1 MQFTELPLCNALQEG
16 LEAMNFKETTP
27 VQELAIPVILQK
39 KDVIACAQTGTGKTA
54 AFLLPLLNNL
64 QTEPHDENK
73 VNAIIMAPTRE
84 LAQQIDQHME
94 GFSYFTPFSSVAVYG
109 GNDSE
114 AWDVQKKGLLN
125 GADVVIA
132 TPGRLLSHINLY
144 NIDFSGVKYF
154 ILDEADRM
162 LDMGFYDD
170 IMKIEKLLPKERQTI
185 MFSATM
191 PPKIQ
196 QLAKTILRN
205 PEEIT
210 IAIARPPETILQSAY
225 LCYDNQKEGILKHLF
240 KEKKPNKVILFSGS
254 KQKVKDI
261 ARTLHK
267 MGLSA
272 GEMHSDLDQAQRE
285 HIMHEFRNERVDIL
299 VATDIVA
306 RGIDIDDITLVINY
320 DVPYDAEDYVHRI
333 GRTARAGDSGM
344 AITFV
349 SPSEQY
355 RFSMI
360 EKFLGKT
367 IYKIPVPAE
376 LGEAPAY
383 NPTRESGQRGGS
395 SRSAKGGKKKEGKK
409 SGGTEKTERRGK
421 SENWAEAEKANISG
435 SSEKSEG
442 PISSE
447 SVERSASSERT
458 KKSEKTGSEKAERT
472 EGSVSSIR
480 AERSGSSVKA
490 ERTGKPKKSGKG
502 RRTGEPETTGDQG
515 YETTLE
521 ISGTVGQ
528 TNTGSKPKQPKE
540 TGPSDKKRVMRTDT
554 GEQPGNQKNRTP
566 RSPEETGDNRKSS
579 KQQHRRDAGEHS
591 VSQGRETSQT
601 SGKQREQGAPRGQN
615 RQKREINI
623 TGDVQKRVPVQKSTK
638 QENSASKQAG
648 DQSVT
653 AEGKTGNPET
663 GKKRK
668 WSWWP
673 FGKK

>member
-1 MQFTELPLCNALQEG
+1 MQFTELTLCEPLQEG
-16 LEAMNFKETTP
+16 LEAMNFTEMTP
-27 VQELAIPVILQK
+27 VQELAIPVILAK

-64 QTEPHDENK
+64 HSEPHEENK

-84 LAQQIDQHME
+84 LAQQIDQQME

-109 GNDSE
+109 GNDGE
-114 AWDVQKKGLLN
+114 AWDVQKRGLMS

-162 LDMGFYDD
+162 LDMGFFDD
-170 IMKIEKLLPKERQTI
+170 IMKIANLLPKERQTV

-210 IAIARPPETILQSAY
+210 IAISRPPETILQSAY
-225 LCYDNQKEGILKHLF
+225 ICYDAQKLGILKQLF

-272 GEMHSDLDQAQRE
+272 GEMHSDLDQAQRN
-285 HIMHEFRNERVDIL
+285 HVMHEFKNERVDIL

-333 GRTARAGDSGM
+333 GRTARAGDTGM

-349 SPSEQY
+349 SPEEQY
-355 RFSMI
+355 RFSLI
-360 EKFLGKT
+360 EKFLQKE
-367 IYKIPVPAE
+367 IYRIPVPAE
-376 LGEAPAY
+376 MGEAPAY
-383 NPTRESGQRGGS
+383 NPTRESAQRGRGGRTS
-395 SRSAKGGKKKEGKK
+395 KSGKGGKRSGGSDKSPRAEGAERPPKQERQGRKERPARQEKKKEEINTEQIEEVVLGADESGKPRSEERAK
-409 SGGTEKTERRGK
+409 TGNRRKKGTRTQEESGAQTQNREAREQHTPQREGDERPK
-421 SENWAEAEKANISG
+421 KKVI
-435 SSEKSEG
+435 
-442 PISSE
+442 
-447 SVERSASSERT
+447 
-458 KKSEKTGSEKAERT
+458 KKSERLQQDAEKQASDAAAPQEMTSRARSNHSRAKGDKPAGEETKRDKRT
-472 EGSVSSIR
+472 IN
-480 AERSGSSVKA
+480 RSGNRQSNKPEQEAGKTVRSQSAKSPAPQSVKA
-490 ERTGKPKKSGKG
+490 EKTQTKSA
-502 RRTGEPETTGDQG
+502 EPE
-515 YETTLE
+515 
-521 ISGTVGQ
+521 
-528 TNTGSKPKQPKE
+528 K
-540 TGPSDKKRVMRTDT
+540 KKR
-554 GEQPGNQKNRTP
+554 
-566 RSPEETGDNRKSS
+566 
-579 KQQHRRDAGEHS
+579 
-591 VSQGRETSQT
+591 
-601 SGKQREQGAPRGQN
+601 
-615 RQKREINI
+615 
-623 TGDVQKRVPVQKSTK
+623 
-638 QENSASKQAG
+638 
-648 DQSVT
+648 
-653 AEGKTGNPET
+653 
-663 GKKRK
+663 